1 MSSKAAP
8 PTVSQPASSMAIISL
23 ISGVLGLT
31 MLPVIGSIAAVIT
44 GFIARRE
51 IRESAGA
58 LGGDG
63 LATAGMVLGWIG
75 IGLTVVG
82 LCVVGVVFALPV
94 CLGLLAIG
102 SSSTTSWLP
111 LLVALV

>member
-31 MLPVIGSIAAVIT
+31 LLPVVGSIAAVIT
-44 GFIARRE
+44 AILARRE

-63 LATAGMVLGWIG
+63 LATAGLVLGWIG
-75 IGLTVVG
+75 VALTVIG
-82 LCVVGVVFALPV
+82 LCVFGVLVALPL
-94 CLGLLAIG
+94 CLGLFAV
-102 SSSTTSWLP
+102 STSSTTSWLP
-111 LLVALV
+111 LLVTLA